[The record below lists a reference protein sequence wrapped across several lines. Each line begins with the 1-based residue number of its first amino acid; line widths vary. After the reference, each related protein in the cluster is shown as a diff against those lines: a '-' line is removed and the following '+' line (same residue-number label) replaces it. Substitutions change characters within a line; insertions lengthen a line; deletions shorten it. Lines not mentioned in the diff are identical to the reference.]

1 MMSMTYGDWFEHGM
15 VSDCCNANV
24 FLNGNGI
31 CACCMDHCTAVF
43 VDEDD
48 MNNMSALGD
57 YALYVLRPMFK
68 KCIRDNINNGNGICA
83 CCMDHC
89 TAVFVDEEDEEDEEA
104 NDNV

>member
-1 MMSMTYGDWFEHGM
+1 MSMTYGDWFEHGM

-31 CACCMDHCTAVF
+31 C
-43 VDEDD
+43 
-48 MNNMSALGD
+48 S
-57 YALYVLRPMFK
+57 
-68 KCIRDNINNGNGICA
+68 